1 MRIITSLRQM
11 KEASARLR
19 AAGRTIGLVPTM
31 GYLHPGHLSLVRASK
46 KTIDATVVSIFVNPT
61 QFGPREDLSKYPR
74 DFARDAQMLRAE
86 GADILFIPRAADM
99 YPSGYKTFVEVL
111 DLQNKLCG
119 RSRPI
124 HFRGVCTVVLKLFNI
139 VRPDKA
145 FFGQKDAQQAVIIR
159 RMAGDLDLDV
169 EIEVK
174 PIIRDA
180 DGLALSSRNAY
191 LNPAERKAALVLTR
205 SLKEAKMMVDQG
217 QRKTAVLI
225 GRIRSRLEDEPLAR
239 LDYAAVVD
247 PAELEPLSLVKDRA
261 LIALAVFIGRTRLID
276 NVTVRIK
283 VKAKAKAERKGAL
296 SLKG

>member
-11 KEASARLR
+11 KEASARLW

-46 KTIDATVVSIFVNPT
+46 KTTDATVVSIFVNPT

>member
-46 KTIDATVVSIFVNPT
+46 KTTDATVVSIFVNPT
-61 QFGPREDLSKYPR
+61 QFDPREDLSKYPR
-74 DFARDAQMLRAE
+74 DFARDARLLRAE
-86 GADILFIPRAADM
+86 GTDILFVPRAADM

-239 LDYAAVVD
+239 VDYAAVVD
-247 PAELEPLSLVKDRA
+247 PEELEPLSLVKDRA

-283 VKAKAKAERKGAL
+283 VKVKAKAERKGAL

>member
-11 KEASARLR
+11 KVASARFR
-19 AAGRTIGLVPTM
+19 AAGQTIGLVPTM
-31 GYLHPGHLSLVRASK
+31 GYLHQGHLSLVRASK
-46 KTIDATVVSIFVNPT
+46 KTTDATVVSIFVNPT
-61 QFGPREDLSKYPR
+61 QFGPREDLAKYPR
-74 DFARDAQMLRAE
+74 DFARDARMLRAE

-99 YPSGYKTFVEVL
+99 YPPGYKTYVEVHE
-111 DLQNKLCG
+111 LQNKLCG

-124 HFRGVCTVVLKLFNI
+124 HFRGVCTVVLKLFNT

-145 FFGQKDAQQAVIIR
+145 FFGQKDAQQAIIIR
-159 RMAGDLDLDV
+159 RMVQDLDLDV
-169 EIEVK
+169 KVEVK

-191 LNPAERKAALVLTR
+191 IKPEERKAALVLTR

-225 GRIRSRLEDEPLAR
+225 GRIRSRLQDEPLAR
-239 LDYAAVVD
+239 VDYVAVVD
-247 PAELEPLSLVKDRA
+247 PEELEPLSLVKDGA

-283 VKAKAKAERKGAL
+283 AKIKAKAERKGAL
-296 SLKG
+296 SLKR

>member
-11 KEASARLR
+11 KVASARFR
-19 AAGRTIGLVPTM
+19 AAGQTIGLVPTM
-31 GYLHPGHLSLVRASK
+31 GYLHQGHLSLVRASK
-46 KTIDATVVSIFVNPT
+46 KTTDATVVSIFVNPT
-61 QFGPREDLSKYPR
+61 QFGPREDLAKYPR
-74 DFARDAQMLRAE
+74 DFARDARMLRAE

-99 YPSGYKTFVEVL
+99 YPPGYKTYVEVHE
-111 DLQNKLCG
+111 LQNKLCG

-124 HFRGVCTVVLKLFNI
+124 HFRGVCTVVLKLFNT

-145 FFGQKDAQQAVIIR
+145 FFGQKDAQQAIIIR
-159 RMAGDLDLDV
+159 RMVQDLDLDV
-169 EIEVK
+169 KVEVK

-191 LNPAERKAALVLTR
+191 IKPEERKAALVLTR

-225 GRIRSRLEDEPLAR
+225 GRIRSRLQDEPLAR
-239 LDYAAVVD
+239 VDYVAVVD
-247 PAELEPLSLVKDRA
+247 PEELEPLSLVKDGA

-283 VKAKAKAERKGAL
+283 AKTKAKAERKGAL
-296 SLKG
+296 SLKR

>member
-139 VRPDKA
+139 VLPDKA